1 MGPTA
6 IRLTE
11 LEAKIRAGAP
21 NDSRKIIKESKAYLK
36 KTLEPIDDLLGSAEY
51 KIHIAG
57 VLLERALAQA
67 LQNSEK
73 KQDKKNG

>member
-1 MGPTA
+1 MA
-6 IRLTE
+6 VRLTE

-21 NDSRKIIKESKAYLK
+21 NDSRKIIKESKAYLR

-57 VLLERALAQA
+57 VLLERAVARA
-67 LQNSEK
+67 LQSVEK
-73 KQDKKNG
+73 KQDGNNG